1 MSKRLHSNGQS
12 SVVPKKRA
20 KERRKELEES
30 DEDANVSQR
39 PDFSLNQVRHI
50 FNKTFILT

>member
-1 MSKRLHSNGQS
+1 MSKRPHSNGQS